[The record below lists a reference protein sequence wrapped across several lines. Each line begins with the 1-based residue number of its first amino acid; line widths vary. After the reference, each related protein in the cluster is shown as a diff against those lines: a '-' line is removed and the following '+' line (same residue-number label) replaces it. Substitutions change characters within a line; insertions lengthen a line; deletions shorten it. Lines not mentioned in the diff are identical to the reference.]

1 MTTIRE
7 LFSADRPIDRPIEK
21 VIDYTAEE
29 PERLDREIGEYVVT
43 ERLEDSFRRFIE
55 VYEPGVRRGDVTEV
69 GVWVSGFYGSGKSSF
84 TKYLGFALD
93 PERRIGEVPFLERL
107 TAHFRAPDLKQ
118 LYRATAK
125 KFPAAVVM
133 LDLARDQLVESS
145 AVPIAQVLY
154 AKVLQRVGYSKVPK
168 LADVEVRLDEDG
180 RLEDFRTAYRERFP
194 GKGEWEKVHDD
205 PLIGPAR
212 ASRLV
217 PDFLD
222 DFPTPESLRRQHYQE
237 RIQVSEL
244 ADRVI
249 RLLRRKT
256 GREQIVFV
264 VDEVGQYVAPRTDL
278 MLNLDGLVRSFK
290 ELGRGKVW
298 FVATAQQTLNEI
310 VDKAILSSAELYRL
324 RDRFPINI
332 ELDAADIQ
340 EITHDRLLTKHSDGE
355 QRLRK
360 TFRTEGDVLKL
371 QTRVEGFGSNGRG
384 ELTADTF
391 AAMYPFLPLH
401 FEVVMALIRRLA
413 RRTGGTGLRSA
424 IRVVQD
430 LLVDASRALPA
441 GVLPIA
447 DRQVN
452 VLACADDIF
461 DTLRVEIGK
470 EFQHVLEGVDRVER
484 HGAFGKDKLARRVA
498 KAIATL
504 QPLEEF
510 PKTAPN
516 LAAVLYRGVGEPP
529 LVEEVKQVLQQLV
542 ETREL
547 GIVELRGEQDTDQA
561 GVAGYLFLSDKVRPL
576 QEKRGAHRPT
586 ATERRQLQVDLLRL
600 VFDPQPETRLENVKS
615 VRAGLQLDRA
625 SVAGAGADIRFLLEP
640 VAKSER
646 ERRVQELIDQN
657 RSRGDWQATIVWPVT
672 WPSDLQELLEEACRS
687 AHVARTTPEH
697 EADRDVAQYV
707 RAERRR
713 LERLREAAQTR
724 LATSMH
730 DGFFVFQGLARPV
743 REYHA
748 DELIGACNAMLERAA
763 KAVFPAFRHA
773 ALAAKTHRAAHF
785 LEWERRD
792 RMPHERDPLGLV
804 ETGAGRSGQIR
815 VSEPPLAEALR
826 TFSEKIDAA
835 GTGRLQG
842 SAVQELFAA
851 APYGWSKDTTRYL
864 FAALLAAGEI
874 EVHTPAGVLRTPG
887 PSAVEAFRNTAS
899 FNRVGLSP
907 RGTKPPIEALD
918 RAARVLEGL
927 FGIEVL
933 PLEDH
938 ISRAVRAEV
947 PPLMEQVGSLP
958 DRLRLLG
965 LPGEER
971 ARTVLRGSSDL
982 LQEDAGG
989 AASILG
995 GSSNDLA
1002 ADVEWARK
1010 VVKALDPGG
1019 EALIARAGGLQKEL
1033 AELAELFP
1041 DLGEIAPLSRLGAV
1055 HEVLKS
1061 ESFAARMPDLRA
1073 AVLALDEGA
1082 RTVYAEQYARLDEA
1096 ARNARSQLEDMRE
1109 WTALEDEDRSAVRD
1123 RLSIR
1128 DLPEEPAEKRLASDL
1143 RRLLTRATRL
1153 LALLAEC
1160 QAEVRRLA
1168 PAPQLPDRAAAEA
1181 GEKDQVV
1188 ALAEL
1193 LPLAALGDRETVE
1206 MWVDELRRRL
1216 LELVE
1221 LGPVRLVDRED
1232 DLATAHG
1239 REDLYVPPLE
1249 TGKRRGRRKPSQLTM
1264 MGQGGGR

>member
-1 MTTIRE
+1 MTTTIRE

-55 VYEPGVRRGDVTEV
+55 VYEAGVRRGDVTEV

-93 PERRIGEVPFLERL
+93 PERKIGEAAFLERL
-107 TAHFRAPDLKQ
+107 AARFRAPDLQQ

-125 KFPAAVVM
+125 NFPAAVVM

-180 RLEDFRTAYRERFP
+180 RLDDFRAAYRERFA
-194 GKGEWEKVHDD
+194 GKGEWEEVHDD

-212 ASRLV
+212 ASQLV
-217 PDFLD
+217 PAFLSD
-222 DFPTPESLRRQHYQE
+222 DFPTAESFRRQHYQE
-237 RIQVSEL
+237 RLQVSEL
-244 ADRVI
+244 ADRII

-310 VDKAILSSAELYRL
+310 VDKAILNSAELYRL

-340 EITHDRLLTKHSDGE
+340 EITHNRLLTKHSDGE
-355 QRLRK
+355 RRLRK
-360 TFRTEGDVLKL
+360 TFRAEGEVLKL
-371 QTRVEGFGSNGRG
+371 QTRVEGFGSNGRR

-430 LLVDASRALPA
+430 LLVDASRALPP
-441 GVLPIA
+441 GISPIA
-447 DRQVN
+447 DRPVSI
-452 VLACADDIF
+452 LACADDIF
-461 DTLRVEIGK
+461 DTLRADVGK
-470 EFQHVLEGVDRVER
+470 EFPHVLEGVLRVER
-484 HGAFGKDKLARRVA
+484 HASFGQNELARRVA
-498 KAIATL
+498 KAIGTL
-504 QPLEEF
+504 QPLDEF
-510 PKTAPN
+510 PKSATN

-529 LVEEVKQVLQQLV
+529 LVEEVKEVLQELV

-547 GIVELRGEQDTDQA
+547 GIVELRGAQDTDQA

-576 QEKRGAHRPT
+576 QEKRDAHRPT
-586 ATERRQLQVDLLRL
+586 AAERRQLQVDLLRL

-615 VRAGLQLDRA
+615 VRAGLHLDRA
-625 SVAGAGADIRFLLEP
+625 AVAGAGADVRFLLEP
-640 VAKSER
+640 VAESER
-646 ERRVQELIDQN
+646 ARRVEELTDDT
-657 RSRGDWQATIVWPVT
+657 RRRADWQATIVWAVT
-672 WPSDLQELLEEACRS
+672 WPSDLDELLEEACRS

-697 EADRDVAQYV
+697 EGDRDVAQYV

-713 LERLREAAQTR
+713 LERLREAAQSR
-724 LATSMH
+724 IAAALH
-730 DGFFVFQGLARPV
+730 DGFFVFQGLPRPV
-743 REYHA
+743 REYHP
-748 DELIGACNAMLERAA
+748 EQLIGACNAILERAG

-773 ALAAKTHRAAHF
+773 PLAAKTNQAARF
-785 LEWERRD
+785 LKWERRD
-792 RMPHERDPLGLV
+792 RMPRERDPLGLV
-804 ETGAGRSGQIR
+804 ETGAGRGGQIR
-815 VSEPPLAEALR
+815 VAEPPLSEALR
-826 TFSEKIDAA
+826 TFSEKVDAA

-842 SAVQELFAA
+842 SVVQELFAA
-851 APYGWSKDTTRYL
+851 APFGWPKDTTRYL

-918 RAARVLEGL
+918 RAARLLEGL

-971 ARTVLRGSSDL
+971 ARAVLRGSSDL

-995 GSSNDLA
+995 ASENDFP

-1010 VVKALDPGG
+1010 AVRALDAKG
-1019 EALIARAGGLQKEL
+1019 EALIVRAGALGKEL

-1041 DLGEIAPLSRLGAV
+1041 DRGELASEDRLEAV
-1055 HEVLKS
+1055 RGVLES
-1061 ESFAARMPDLRA
+1061 ESFAVRMPDLRA
-1073 AVLALDEGA
+1073 AILTLDEGA
-1082 RTVYAEQYARLDEA
+1082 RAVYAEQHARLEEA
-1096 ARNARSQLEDMRE
+1096 ARSARGRLEDMRE
-1109 WTALEDEDRSAVRD
+1109 WTALEEEERSAVRD

-1128 DLPEEPAEKRLASDL
+1128 DLSEEPAQEQLVGDL
-1143 RRLLTRATRL
+1143 RRLLTRAARL
-1153 LALLAEC
+1153 PALLAEC
-1160 QAEVRRLA
+1160 EAEVRRLA
-1168 PAPQLPDRAAAEA
+1168 PAPQPSNRAAAEA
-1181 GEKDQVV
+1181 GESDQVV
-1188 ALAEL
+1188 ALAKL
-1193 LPLAALGDRETVE
+1193 LPPAPLDGKDAVNEWLKQ
-1206 MWVDELRRRL
+1206 LRRRL

-1221 LGPVRLVDRED
+1221 LGPVRLVDQED
-1232 DLATAHG
+1232 DW
-1239 REDLYVPPLE
+1239 RCRSPN
-1249 TGKRRGRRKPSQLTM
+1249 PSA
-1264 MGQGGGR
+1264 RP

>member
-7 LFSADRPIDRPIEK
+7 LFSAERPIDRPIEK

-29 PERLDREIGEYVVT
+29 PERLDREIDEYWVT

-55 VYEPGVRRGDVTEV
+55 VYEAGVRRGDVTEV

-84 TKYLGFALD
+84 TKYLGLALD
-93 PERRIGEVPFLERL
+93 PERKIGEVTFLERL
-107 TAHFRAPDLKQ
+107 AARFRASDLKQ
-118 LYRATAK
+118 LYRATAT
-125 KFPAAVVM
+125 KFPATVVM
-133 LDLARDQLVESS
+133 LDLARDQLVESA

-154 AKVLQRVGYSKVPK
+154 AKILQKVGYSKVPK
-168 LADVEVRLDEDG
+168 LADVEVRLDQDG
-180 RLEDFRTAYRERFP
+180 RLDDFRAAYRERFP
-194 GKGEWEKVHDD
+194 GKGEWEEVHDD

-212 ASRLV
+212 ASQIV
-217 PDFLD
+217 PGFLPD
-222 DFPTPESLRRQHYQE
+222 DFETPESFRRQHYQE
-237 RIQVSEL
+237 RLQVSEL

-298 FVATAQQTLNEI
+298 LVATAQQTLNEI
-310 VDKAILSSAELYRL
+310 VDKAILNSAELYRL

-340 EITHDRLLTKHSDGE
+340 EITHNRLLTKHADGE
-355 QRLRK
+355 RRLRK
-360 TFRTEGDVLKL
+360 IFSGEGEVLKL
-371 QTRVEGFGSNGRG
+371 QTRVEGFGSNGRR

-430 LLVDASRALPA
+430 LLVDASHALPA
-441 GVLPIA
+441 GLLPIA
-447 DRQVN
+447 DRPVST
-452 VLACADDIF
+452 LACADDIF
-461 DTLRVEIGK
+461 DTLRADIGK
-470 EFQHVLEGVDRVER
+470 ELPHVLEGVSRVEG
-484 HGAFGKDKLARRVA
+484 HGTFGRDELARRVA
-498 KAIATL
+498 KAIAAL
-504 QPLEEF
+504 QPLDEF
-510 PKTAPN
+510 PKTASN
-516 LAAVLYRGVGEPP
+516 LAAVLYQGAGEPP
-529 LVEEVKQVLQQLV
+529 LVEEVKEILQQLV

-547 GIVELRGEQDTDQA
+547 GIVELRGEQESDQA

-576 QEKRGAHRPT
+576 QETRDAHRPT
-586 ATERRQLQVDLLRL
+586 GAEKRQLQADLLRL
-600 VFDPQPETRLENVKS
+600 VFDPQPETRLEKVKP
-615 VRAGLQLDRA
+615 VRAGLQLDRV
-625 SVAGAGADIRFLLEP
+625 SVAGAGAAVRFLLEP
-640 VAKSER
+640 VADSDR
-646 ERRVQELIDQN
+646 ERRVEELTDQT
-657 RSRGDWQATIVWPVT
+657 RSRDDWKATIVWAVT
-672 WPSDLQELLEEACRS
+672 WPSDLDDLLEEACRS

-697 EADRDVAQYV
+697 ESDRDVAQYV

-713 LERLREAAQTR
+713 LERLREAAQAR
-724 LATSMH
+724 LATAMH
-730 DGFFVFQGLARPV
+730 DGFFVFQGKARPV

-748 DELIGACNAMLERAA
+748 NELIGACNAVLERAG

-773 ALAAKTHRAAHF
+773 PLAAKTNQAARF

-792 RMPHERDPLGLV
+792 RMPRDCDPLGLV

-815 VSEPPLAEALR
+815 VSEPPLSEALR

-842 SAVQELFAA
+842 SVVQELFAA

-887 PSAVEAFRNTAS
+887 PSAVEAFRNTAA

-938 ISRAVRAEV
+938 ISRAVRAQV

-971 ARTVLRGSSDL
+971 ARAVLRGSSDL

-995 GSSNDLA
+995 ASSNDLA
-1002 ADVEWARK
+1002 SDVDWARK
-1010 VVKALDPGG
+1010 AVKALDPEG
-1019 EALIARAGGLQKEL
+1019 EALIARAVALEREL

-1041 DLGEIAPLSRLGAV
+1041 DLGEVASEDRLGAV
-1055 HEVLKS
+1055 REVLGS

-1073 AVLALDEGA
+1073 AVLALDDGA
-1082 RTVYAEQYARLDEA
+1082 RAVYAEQYAQLAEA
-1096 ARNARSQLEDMRE
+1096 ARTALGQLEGMKE
-1109 WTALEDEDRSAVRD
+1109 WPAVEDDDRSAVRS
-1123 RLSIR
+1123 RLSIT
-1128 DLPEEPAEKRLASDL
+1128 DLSEEPAAEQLPGDL
-1143 RRLLTRATRL
+1143 RRLLTRAARL
-1153 LALLAEC
+1153 PALFSEC

-1168 PAPQLPDRAAAEA
+1168 PPPPPSDRAAAEG
-1181 GEKDQVV
+1181 GEKGQVV
-1188 ALAEL
+1188 ALSGL
-1193 LPLAALGDRETVE
+1193 LPPAALEDRESVE
-1206 MWVDELRRRL
+1206 GWVSELRRRL

-1232 DLATAHG
+1232 D
-1239 REDLYVPPLE
+1239 
-1249 TGKRRGRRKPSQLTM
+1249 
-1264 MGQGGGR
+1264 

>member
-1 MTTIRE
+1 MRTIRE

-21 VIDYTAEE
+21 VIDYTAAE
-29 PERLDREIGEYVVT
+29 PDRLDREIGEYVVT
-43 ERLEDSFRRFIE
+43 ERLEESFRRFIE
-55 VYEPGVRRGDVTEV
+55 VYEAGVRGGDVTEV

-93 PERRIGEVPFLERL
+93 PERKIGGVTFLDRL
-107 TAHFRAPDLKQ
+107 AAHFRARDLQQ
-118 LYRATAK
+118 LYRTTAK
-125 KFPAAVVM
+125 KFPATVVM

-154 AKVLQRVGYSKVPK
+154 AKILQQVGYSKVPK

-180 RLEDFRTAYRERFP
+180 RLDDFRAAYRDRFP
-194 GKGEWEKVHDD
+194 GKGEWEDVHDD

-212 ASRLV
+212 ASQLA
-217 PDFLD
+217 PDFLSD
-222 DFPTPESLRRQHYQE
+222 DFPTPESFRRQHYQE
-237 RIQVSEL
+237 RLQVSEL
-244 ADRVI
+244 AKRVI

-298 FVATAQQTLNEI
+298 FVATAQQKLEEI
-310 VDKAILSSAELYRL
+310 VDKAILNSAELYRL
-324 RDRFPINI
+324 RDRFPISI

-340 EITHDRLLTKHSDGE
+340 EITHHRLLTKHAEGE
-355 QRLRK
+355 QHLRK
-360 TFRTEGDVLKL
+360 TFRAEGEVLKL
-371 QTRVEGFGSNGRG
+371 QTRVEGFGTNGRG

-401 FEVVMALIRRLA
+401 FDVVMALIRRLA

-430 LLVDASRALPA
+430 LLVDATRSLPPDL
-441 GVLPIA
+441 LPIA
-447 DRQVN
+447 ERPVN
-452 VLACADDIF
+452 TLACADDIF
-461 DTLRVEIGK
+461 DTLRADIGK
-470 EFQHVLEGVDRVER
+470 EFEHVLEGVGRVEN
-484 HGAFGKDKLARRVA
+484 HGTFGQDELALRVA

-504 QPLEEF
+504 QPLDEF
-510 PKTAPN
+510 PKTASN

-529 LVEEVKQVLQQLV
+529 LVEQVKQVLQQLV

-576 QEKRGAHRPT
+576 QDQRDAHRPT
-586 ATERRQLQVDLLRL
+586 AAERRQLQVDLLRL
-600 VFDPQPETRLENVKS
+600 VFDPQPETRLVKVKS
-615 VRAGLQLDRA
+615 VRAGLHLDKA
-625 SVAGAGADIRFLLEP
+625 AVAGAGADVRFQLEP
-640 VAKSER
+640 VAESER
-646 ERRVQELIDQN
+646 ERRVEQLIDQTRN
-657 RSRGDWQATIVWPVT
+657 RDDWQATIVWSVT

-697 EADRDVAQYV
+697 EVDRDVAQYV

-713 LERLREAAQTR
+713 LERLREAAQSR
-724 LATSMH
+724 LATAMH

-748 DELIGACNAMLERAA
+748 DELIGACNAILERAA

-773 ALAAKTHRAAHF
+773 ALPPKTHQAARF

-792 RMPHERDPLGLV
+792 RMPRDRDPLGLAD
-804 ETGAGRSGQIR
+804 TGGGKSGQIR
-815 VSEPPLAEALR
+815 VSEPPLSEALR
-826 TFSEKIDAA
+826 TFNEKIDAV

-842 SAVQELFAA
+842 SVVQELFAA

-864 FAALLAAGEI
+864 FAALLAAGQI

-899 FNRVGLSP
+899 FNRVGLSL
-907 RGTKPPIEALD
+907 RGSKPPIEALD

-927 FGIEVL
+927 FGVEVL

-938 ISRAVRAEV
+938 ISRAVRAKV
-947 PPLMEQVGSLP
+947 PPLMELVGSLP

-965 LPGEER
+965 LPGEDR
-971 ARTVLRGSSDL
+971 ARAVLRGSSDL

-989 AASILG
+989 AASLLG
-995 GSSNDLA
+995 ASSNDFA

-1010 VVKALDPGG
+1010 AVKALDPDG
-1019 EALIARAGGLQKEL
+1019 EALIGRAGAFEKEL

-1041 DLGEIAPLSRLGAV
+1041 DLDEVASESRLGAV
-1055 HEVLKS
+1055 REVLAS
-1061 ESFAARMPDLRA
+1061 ESFSTRMADLRT
-1073 AVLALDEGA
+1073 AVLALAEGA
-1082 RTVYAEQYARLDEA
+1082 RAVYAEQYSRLDEA
-1096 ARNARSQLEDMRE
+1096 ARTARGKLEEMKE
-1109 WTALEDEDRSAVRD
+1109 WTALDDEDRSAVRN

-1128 DLPEEPAEKRLASDL
+1128 DLPEEPGAEQLVGDL
-1143 RRLLTRATRL
+1143 RRLLTRGTRL
-1153 LALLAEC
+1153 PALLSEC
-1160 QAEVRRLA
+1160 EDEVRRLA
-1168 PAPQLPDRAAAEA
+1168 PPPLPGRGAAAA
-1181 GEKDQVV
+1181 GEKGQVV
-1188 ALAEL
+1188 ALSEL
-1193 LPLAALGDRETVE
+1193 LPPAALVDRESVE
-1206 MWVDELRRRL
+1206 EWVTALRRRL

-1232 DLATAHG
+1232 D
-1239 REDLYVPPLE
+1239 
-1249 TGKRRGRRKPSQLTM
+1249 
-1264 MGQGGGR
+1264 